1 MKWLL
6 LSIFWGLWF
15 FNFSTRIIPSP
26 VLPLI
31 ENELMVSHAKAGGLF
46 TFLYAGYAFSLL
58 MAGSLAPKVGYK
70 RCIIGGFLCSSS
82 ALFIVQYTYSYG
94 QLALLFLL
102 IGLGCGVYLPSI
114 MPMITETFPR
124 EHWGKAIGIHDSAAS
139 LSIFSMPIY
148 VAIGLH
154 VFPWRKLFLFLCLA
168 SMVVVLLFW
177 VVPQEPR
184 RERTPDISTSIEV
197 LKKKA
202 LWFMMPLWSVAAAC
216 CLGVYS
222 IIPLFLVNERGL
234 SLGLAN
240 TVFGASRLGGIAVSI
255 CAGFLVDR
263 LGVRRM
269 LFLALFFTGLFT
281 VGVSM
286 ARPFHLLV
294 GVLFFQATVAL
305 GFFPVG
311 LAAISKITT
320 SRERSMATGIV
331 IATGVIFGLG
341 VAPYLLGA
349 IADRINFQTGILL
362 LGVLTTLSSFSV
374 KYLMDSRKGELTT

>member
-31 ENELMVSHAKAGGLF
+31 EDELMLSHARAGGLF

-58 MAGSLAPKVGYK
+58 MVGSMAPKVGYK
-70 RCIIGGFLCSSS
+70 RCIICGFLCSSS
-82 ALFIVQYTYSYG
+82 ALFIVQYTYSYWE
-94 QLALLFLL
+94 LALLFLL

-139 LSIFSMPIY
+139 LSILFMPLYIS
-148 VAIGLH
+148 IGLNL
-154 VFPWRKLFLFLCLA
+154 FPWRRLLLFLCIA

-177 VVPQEPR
+177 IFSKEPR
-184 RERTPDISTSIEV
+184 REKVADRYAATEV

-202 LWFMMPLWSVAAAC
+202 LWYMMPLWIVAAAC

-222 IIPLFLVNERGL
+222 IIPLFLVHERGL
-234 SLGLAN
+234 PLDLAN
-240 TVFGASRLGGIAVSI
+240 TVFGISRLGGIVVSVT
-255 CAGFLVDR
+255 AGFLVDR

-269 LFLALFFTGLFT
+269 LFWTLFLTGLST
-281 VGVSM
+281 AGLAM
-286 ARPFHLLV
+286 ARPFNPLV
-294 GVLFFQATVAL
+294 GALFFQATVAL

-311 LAAISKITT
+311 LATISKLTT
-320 SRERSMATGIV
+320 SSERSMAMGVV
-331 IATGVIFGLG
+331 ISVGVIFGLG
-341 VAPYLLGA
+341 VAPYLLGT
-349 IADRINFQTGILL
+349 IADRVNFQTGILL

-374 KYLMDSRKGELTT
+374 KYLINSRTA

>member
-31 ENELMVSHAKAGGLF
+31 EDELMISHARAGGLF

-58 MAGSLAPKVGYK
+58 MAGSLAPKVGCK
-70 RCIIGGFLCSSS
+70 RCIIGGFLCSSL
-82 ALFIVQYTYSYG
+82 ALFIVQYTSSYG
-94 QLALLFLL
+94 QFSLLFIL
-102 IGLGCGVYLPSI
+102 IGLGCGAYLPSI

-139 LSIFSMPIY
+139 LSIFSIPIY

-154 VFPWRKLFLFLCLA
+154 VFPWRRLFLYLCIA

-177 VVPQEPR
+177 IFSKEPR
-184 RERTPDISTSIEV
+184 CDESQARYASMEV
-197 LKKKA
+197 LRKKA
-202 LWFMMPLWSVAAAC
+202 LWFMMPLWIAAAAC

-222 IIPLFLVNERGL
+222 IIPLFLVHERGL
-234 SLGLAN
+234 SLEWAN
-240 TVFGASRLGGIAVSI
+240 TVFGASRLGGILISI
-255 CAGFLVDR
+255 TAGFLVDR
-263 LGVRRM
+263 LGIRRM
-269 LFLALFFTGLFT
+269 LFWALFLTGLST
-281 VGVSM
+281 VGIAT

-311 LAAISKITT
+311 LATISKLTRL
-320 SRERSMATGIV
+320 SERSMAMGVV
-331 IATGVIFGLG
+331 ISAGVIFGLG

-362 LGVLTTLSSFSV
+362 LGILTTMSSFSV
-374 KYLMDSRKGELTT
+374 KYLADWQTA